1 MSSVWESCSET
12 VRGLHPVECCNRAS
26 TEIPVHIKTGSE
38 GQLDLKL
45 SKMQS
50 VSHRMGV
57 LTVVERLRNQH
68 GQVTAH
74 KLALLEQQRARRAR
88 CRKRFDFWGTVAMQI
103 ERVG

>member
-1 MSSVWESCSET
+1 M
-12 VRGLHPVECCNRAS
+12 
-26 TEIPVHIKTGSE
+26 
-38 GQLDLKL
+38 

-88 CRKRFDFWGTVAMQI
+88 CRKRFDFWGTVALQI
-103 ERVG
+103 ESGLTRDAEVPT